1 MSSAQLHIPNSNQN
15 QKHWYQNLL
24 RGVQINRVNKLWIG
38 RVIGRERERGTVQF
52 VKVESDKERLNP
64 TTTTT
69 HISFIIIYIGV
80 YESIFCWG
88 WIIFENVGPHLWRRV
103 FSLLYPN
110 YSSKLWERERER
122 VKGIWCDV
130 FFCSYPLFAFAN
142 LFSYFFPQNTK
153 QKFPLDMT
161 YSSYTLPLLFP
172 SLFPSTRGWHNESNT
187 RFCLHAYK
195 SFSINAISGLELRLT
210 KRFGFKLPFSQHH

>member
-38 RVIGRERERGTVQF
+38 RVIERERERERGTVQF

-88 WIIFENVGPHLWRRV
+88 WIIFENVGPHPWRRV

-110 YSSKLWERERER
+110 YSSKLWERERESKR
-122 VKGIWCDV
+122 YLMWCV
-130 FFCSYPLFAFAN
+130 FLFLPFVRFCQPF
-142 LFSYFFPQNTK
+142 Q
-153 QKFPLDMT
+153 
-161 YSSYTLPLLFP
+161 LLFP
-172 SLFPSTRGWHNESNT
+172 PKYQTKVSLRYDLFKLHPPPS
-187 RFCLHAYK
+187 L
-195 SFSINAISGLELRLT
+195 SFSFPFHTRLT
-210 KRFGFKLPFSQHH
+210 QRVKYKILFTCIQEF

>member
-1 MSSAQLHIPNSNQN
+1 MSPAQLHIPNSNQNHNQN

-38 RVIGRERERGTVQF
+38 RVTQRERERGTVQF
-52 VKVESDKERLNP
+52 VKVESDKERINP

-88 WIIFENVGPHLWRRV
+88 WIIFENVGPHPWRRV

-130 FFCSYPLFAFAN
+130 FFCSYLLCSLLPT
-142 LFSYFFPQNTK
+142 FSATFSPKIPN
-153 QKFPLDMT
+153 
-161 YSSYTLPLLFP
+161 
-172 SLFPSTRGWHNESNT
+172 
-187 RFCLHAYK
+187 K
-195 SFSINAISGLELRLT
+195 SF
-210 KRFGFKLPFSQHH
+210 P

>member
-1 MSSAQLHIPNSNQN
+1 MISKLIKSCPNQPSQ
-15 QKHWYQNLL
+15 Q
-24 RGVQINRVNKLWIG
+24 VVNRPSH
-38 RVIGRERERGTVQF
+38 RERGTVQF
-52 VKVESDKERLNP
+52 VKVESDKERINP

-88 WIIFENVGPHLWRRV
+88 WIIFENVGPHPWRRV

-110 YSSKLWERERER
+110 YSSKTLRKRESKRYLM
-122 VKGIWCDV
+122 WCV
-130 FFCSYPLFAFAN
+130 FLFLPSLFAFAN

-172 SLFPSTRGWHNESNT
+172 SLFPSTRLT
-187 RFCLHAYK
+187 QRVKYKIFFFLYAYK
-195 SFSINAISGLELRLT
+195 SFNINAISGWSLD
-210 KRFGFKLPFSQHH
+210 